1 MTRDAR
7 AVWFGCFAMLVS
19 YLPLSGANGILGAIG
34 TATGASTSD
43 LQWLT
48 DAFSVALAGTVLSAG
63 MLGDRFGH
71 RRVARTG
78 LALTAAG
85 TAIGFGAGGTVP
97 GELLWLGPGAGRHR
111 RGGGG
116 VSPPPPRGA
125 RRPPPRA
132 GGPRI

>member
-85 TAIGFGAGGTVP
+85 TAIGVGAGGTVA
-97 GELLWLGPGAGRHR
+97 GAVLWLRPAPGG
-111 RGGGG
+111 RGGGAG
-116 VSPPPPRGA
+116 VWSPPPP
-125 RRPPPRA
+125 
-132 GGPRI
+132 